1 MGREEIGRKKED
13 TAAGA
18 LLGGAVA
25 TRGGCGISSSKEN
38 CHPLPVAPLF
48 AAWVHPLASVGA
60 SNPNGTHNKMLV
72 RGTNEKIVRAT
83 HSHPFL

>member
-1 MGREEIGRKKED
+1 MWDLIFKRELPSLDGSPFVCGTGHLRVKDVRTVALHMSYRIGN
-13 TAAGA
+13 G
-18 LLGGAVA
+18 VQ
-25 TRGGCGISSSKEN
+25 
-38 CHPLPVAPLF
+38 
-48 AAWVHPLASVGA
+48 VHPLAFVGA